1 MSLKKKDDRVEKF
14 VKKDDKLKKYLE
26 EELAKHERWL
36 SQHKPPNLGD
46 NDANPEYI
54 AEYHEHRGKFNALI
68 NIKTLLSL

>member
-26 EELAKHERWL
+26 EALAGRERWL
-36 SQHKPPNLGD
+36 SQHKAPRLGD

-54 AEYHEHRGKFNALI
+54 AEYHEHLATK
-68 NIKTLLSL
+68 NIMIVIKAML